1 MEQAG
6 KSPPNRKTKARPE
19 VGAVQEPRMVKL
31 SNGELKAALAEVP
44 EWSEVSGTIQR
55 TYQFADFVS
64 AMAFV
69 TGAAFAAERSQ
80 HHPDI
85 MIRYNKVTMTL
96 STHDAGA
103 ITVKDFNLAK
113 TLDGIYAVTGGS
125 TKVEQ
130 AIDA

>member
-1 MEQAG
+1 
-6 KSPPNRKTKARPE
+6 
-19 VGAVQEPRMVKL
+19 MVKL

-55 TYQFADFVS
+55 TFQFADFVS

-69 TGAAFAAERSQ
+69 TVAAFAAERSQ

-85 MIRYNKVTMTL
+85 MIRYNKVTLTL

-103 ITVKDFNLAK
+103 ITEKDFALAK
-113 TLDGIYAVTGGS
+113 TLDSVYSVTGAG
-125 TKVEQ
+125 TKAEQ
-130 AIDA
+130 AMDS

>member
-1 MEQAG
+1 
-6 KSPPNRKTKARPE
+6 
-19 VGAVQEPRMVKL
+19 MVKL
-31 SNGELKAALAEVP
+31 TNGDLKAALAEVP

-69 TGAAFAAERSQ
+69 TGAAFAAERAQ
-80 HHPDI
+80 HHPEI
-85 MIRYNKVTMTL
+85 MIRYNKVTLTL

-103 ITVKDFNLAK
+103 ITEKDFNLAK